1 MRLPSRVTSTPSAS
15 PAGTLMLSSV
25 PSGSGTSSIRST
37 TRAVKAAAVSKSNSR
52 PSRKSISRA
61 SDCCDTAMA
70 GTPSTTPSSAAATVP
85 E

>member
-1 MRLPSRVTSTPSAS
+1 
-15 PAGTLMLSSV
+15 MLSSV
-25 PSGSGTSSIRST
+25 PSGSGTSSSRST
-37 TRAVKAAAVSKSNSR
+37 IRAVNAAAASKSNRS

-61 SDCCDTAMA
+61 SDCWDTAIP

>member
-1 MRLPSRVTSTPSAS
+1 MFR
-15 PAGTLMLSSV
+15 SV

-37 TRAVKAAAVSKSNSR
+37 TRAVNAAAVSKSNAL

-61 SDCCDTAMA
+61 CDCCETAMP
-70 GTPSTTPSSAAATVP
+70 GTPSTMPSNAAATVP